1 MQPETGLRQLATT
14 PVARPEATVTGDTWR
29 ITVLTDAL
37 VRIEHAP
44 DGRFEDRAS
53 AFALHRDLPVPDLT
67 VDDTGTHVE
76 ITTARLR
83 LTYDKGP
90 LTTSGLSV
98 EALGGHTAYQSVWR
112 PDQPRW
118 DRDGNS
124 AGLVRLPGT
133 ARTLDTADGA
143 VDLDD
148 GVVSHTGVIALDDST
163 TLLLTDDGW
172 VAPRPEG
179 TRDLYVFAH
188 GHDYRGAVRDLFR
201 VAGPTPL
208 LPRFALGSWWSR
220 YYPYTADGYR
230 ELMER
235 FAAEGIPFS
244 VSVIDMDWH
253 LVDVPA
259 RFGSGWTG
267 YSWNRDLFP
276 DPAEFLAWLHEHG
289 LRVTLNVH
297 PADGVRAFEDACP
310 AMAAALGRSTDDEA
324 PIQFDVTDRA
334 FLEAYLDVL
343 HRGLERDGVDFWWL
357 DWQSGP
363 HSRVAG
369 IDPLWMLNHVHFLDN
384 ADRREGRERRPLT
397 FSRYAGP
404 GSHRYPVGFSGDSAI
419 TWASLDFQPYFT
431 ASASNIGYGWWS
443 HDIGGHMHGVKDE
456 ELATRWVQLGVLS
469 PIMRLHSGNNPF
481 THKEPWAFGPQAQ
494 RVQTAF
500 LRLRHRLVP
509 YLHTMNHRAAEGAP
523 LVEPMYWEHPDTPEA
538 YRVRNQFR
546 FGTSLVVAPVTQPA
560 DPRLCRGEVRAWLP
574 DGTWVDVLTGTV
586 YDGGRA
592 IVLWRDLASIPVL
605 AQPGAIVPLDGAH
618 VPPNGA
624 EAPRD
629 LEVLVVAGADGAFDL
644 LEDDGSLPGP
654 GGPTDLP
661 TLVTSLRW
669 TQSSGT
675 FTVEPVAT
683 RGDPAAARA
692 SAPDVRTWT
701 VLLPAVDLGWG
712 GTASA
717 TVDGRPVDVHVDAF
731 APLPGE
737 TGATGLAVRVA
748 DVPADAR
755 LTITLHPAGGEVAL
769 AGNDTGR
776 LVFELLDAASIEF
789 DLKSRVMDVATSGHP
804 LTVRLGYLEALGL
817 EPALRSA
824 LVEILTARA

>member
-1 MQPETGLRQLATT
+1 MLPETGLRQIPTS
-14 PVARPEATVTGDTWR
+14 PVALPGAVVAGDTWR

-44 DGRFEDRAS
+44 DGHVEDRAS
-53 AFALHRDLPVPDLT
+53 AFALHRDLPVADFT
-67 VDDTGTHVE
+67 VHDTGTHVE
-76 ITTARLR
+76 IVTARLR

-98 EALGGHTAYQSVWR
+98 EALGGLTAYESVWR
-112 PDQPRW
+112 PEQPRW
-118 DRDGNS
+118 DREGNS
-124 AGLVRLPGT
+124 AGLVRLAGT

-143 VDLDD
+143 VELED
-148 GVVSHTGVIALDDST
+148 GVVSQTGVVALDDSG

-172 VAPRPEG
+172 VAPRPAG
-179 TRDLYVFAH
+179 ATDLYVFAY
-188 GHDYRGAVRDLFR
+188 GHDYRGAVRDLYR
-201 VAGPTPL
+201 VSGPTPL

-220 YYPYTADGYR
+220 YFPYTADGYR

-235 FAAEGIPFS
+235 FTAEGIPFS

-253 LVDVPA
+253 VVDVPA

-276 DPAEFLAWLHEHG
+276 DPPAFLAWLHEHG

-297 PADGVRAFEDACP
+297 PADGVRAFEDAYP
-310 AMAAALGRSTDDEA
+310 EMAAALGRATGDEA

-343 HRGLERDGVDFWWL
+343 HRGLERDGVDLWWL

-384 ADRREGRERRPLT
+384 ADRRRGRERRPLT

-404 GSHRYPVGFSGDSAI
+404 GSHRYPVGFSGDTAI

-443 HDIGGHMHGVKDE
+443 HDVGGHMHGVKDD

-481 THKEPWAFGPQAQ
+481 THKEPWAFGAEAQ

-509 YLHTMNHRAAEGAP
+509 YLHTMNHRAALGSP
-523 LVEPMYWEHPDTPEA
+523 LVEPMYWEHPEDPEA
-538 YRVRNQFR
+538 YRVPNQFR
-546 FGTSLVVAPVTQPA
+546 FGTELLVAPVTQPA
-560 DPRLCRGEVRAWLP
+560 DRRAGRASVRAWLP
-574 DGTWVDVLTGTV
+574 DGTWVDVLTGVV
-586 YDGGRA
+586 YDGGRE
-592 IVLWRDLASIPVL
+592 IVLWRGLASVPVL
-605 AQPGAIVPLDGAH
+605 AAPGAVVPLDGAH
-618 VPPNGA
+618 VPANGA

-629 LEVLVVAGADGAFDL
+629 LEVVVVAGADGAFDL
-644 LEDDGSLPGP
+644 LEDDGSVPGP
-654 GGPTDLP
+654 AGPTDVP
-661 TLVTSLRW
+661 TLVTPLRW
-669 TQSSGT
+669 EQASGT
-675 FTVEPVAT
+675 LTVGPVAT
-683 RGDPAAARA
+683 RGDAAAART

-712 GTASA
+712 GTATA
-717 TVDGRPVDVHVDAF
+717 TVDGRPAGVHVDAF

-737 TGATGLAVRVA
+737 TGATGLGVRVA

-755 LTITLHPAGGEVAL
+755 LTITLQPAHGGVAL
-769 AGNDTGR
+769 AGNDAGR
-776 LVFELLDAASIEF
+776 LVFELLDEARIEY
-789 DLKSRVMDVATSGHP
+789 DLKSRVMDVATSDRP
-804 LTVRLGYLEALGL
+804 LAVRLAHIEALGL

-824 LVEILTARA
+824 LVEVLTARG